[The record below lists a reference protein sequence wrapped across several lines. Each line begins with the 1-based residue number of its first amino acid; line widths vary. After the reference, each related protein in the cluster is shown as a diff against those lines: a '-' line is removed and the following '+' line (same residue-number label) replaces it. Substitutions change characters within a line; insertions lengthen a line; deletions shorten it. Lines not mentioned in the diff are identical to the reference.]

1 MLSTLQIKNYAIID
15 ALEIN
20 FSDDLNIITGET
32 GAGKSIIMGALSLI
46 MGQRAD
52 TKVLFDQTAKC
63 IVEAS
68 FDISKYDLHAFFE
81 EEELDYEEE
90 LIIRREIS
98 KQGKSRAFIND
109 TPVNL
114 SNLKRLSEYLLD
126 LHQQFDTL
134 DINSRSFQL
143 KILDALADNHDLLDD
158 YQNIYQVYFEEQ
170 KELKKLIEEKQ
181 RASAEM
187 DYIQF
192 QLEELG
198 QLDIQKDELP
208 RLEEKIN
215 KLNHAEEIKGQL
227 SQANLLLAAG
237 DQGILSQI
245 RDLRHTL
252 FSLESF
258 SKEIASLTKRLDLVV
273 EELDD
278 INASFEQIAN
288 QAEHDPEAVQVT
300 QERLDEIYK
309 LQQKHQ
315 VFHEN
320 ALLEIHDQFQAKLD
334 GFTDMSAGIEVL
346 EKSISTREVMLEKI
360 AGKLHKNRKKVAPK
374 FEKEI
379 KGQLAKLSMEQAQLK
394 VNFEQDIKLNPHG
407 KDIVEFLFSAN
418 KGGQLESIKKV
429 ASGGELSRLALCT
442 KSIVAD
448 VMHLPTL
455 IFDEID
461 SGVSGD
467 VALKMGQIIK
477 QVAAKHQVITIT
489 HSPQVASRAKTH
501 FFVYKEQGKKRTLTQ
516 VQELK
521 GDQRITEIAKML
533 SGDPPSKAAIQN
545 AEDLVNEKL

>member
-52 TKVLFDQTAKC
+52 TKILFDKERKC
-63 IVEAS
+63 IVEAA
-68 FDISKYDLHAFFE
+68 FDISKYKLQSYFE
-81 EEELDYEEE
+81 EAKLDYEEE

-98 KQGKSRAFIND
+98 NKGKSRAFIND

-114 SNLKRLSEYLLD
+114 GNLKELSSYLLD
-126 LHQQFDTL
+126 LHQQFDTH
-134 DINSRSFQL
+134 DINNKSFQL
-143 KILDALADNHDLLDD
+143 KILDALGDNHRLLES
-158 YQNIYQVYFEEQ
+158 YKSIFHLYAEEQ
-170 KELKKLIEEKQ
+170 KELKNLKAEQL

-187 DYIQF
+187 DYIKF
-192 QLEELG
+192 QIEELG

-208 RLEEKIN
+208 SLEEKIN
-215 KLNHAEEIKGQL
+215 TLNHAEEIKSQL
-227 SQANLLLAAG
+227 GQANLLLG
-237 DQGILSQI
+237 EEEQGILSQI
-245 RDLRHTL
+245 RNLRHTL
-252 FSLESF
+252 FNLESY
-258 SKEIASLTKRLDLVV
+258 SNEISALTKRLDLVV
-273 EELDD
+273 EELNDV
-278 INASFEQIAN
+278 NASFEDIADS
-288 QAEHDPEAVQVT
+288 AEHDPTAIEET
-300 QERLDEIYK
+300 QDRLDAIYK

-320 ALLEIHDQFQAKLD
+320 GLLETYNEFQSKLD
-334 GFTDMSAGIEVL
+334 GFTDISNGISVL
-346 EKSISTREVMLEKI
+346 EKSIATRAAKLEKI
-360 AGKLHKNRKKVAPK
+360 AAKLSKRRIKVAPK
-374 FEKEI
+374 FEQEI
-379 KGQLAKLSMEQAQLK
+379 KALLTKLSMEQAQLK
-394 VNFEQDIKLNPHG
+394 VNLEPDDQLNAQG

-418 KGGQLESIKKV
+418 KGGALESIKKV

-477 QVAAKHQVITIT
+477 KVASKHQVITIT

-501 FFVYKEQGKKRTLTQ
+501 FFVYKEDGKTRTKTR
-516 VQELK
+516 VQELL

-533 SGDPPSKAAIQN
+533 SGDPPSKSAILN
-545 AEDLVNEKL
+545 AEELINEK

>member
-15 ALEIN
+15 VLEIN
-20 FSDDLNIITGET
+20 FSNDLNIITGET

-52 TKVLFDQTAKC
+52 TKVLFDKDRKC

-68 FDISKYDLHAFFE
+68 FDISKYDLQAYFE
-81 EEELDYEEE
+81 ASELDYEEE

-98 KQGKSRAFIND
+98 NKGKSRAFIND

-114 SNLKRLSEYLLD
+114 GNLKELSSYLLD
-126 LHQQFDTL
+126 LHQQFDTH
-134 DINSRSFQL
+134 DINNKSFQL
-143 KILDALADNHDLLDD
+143 KILDALGDNHELLEN
-158 YQNIYQVYFEEQ
+158 YKSIFHLYAEEQ
-170 KELKKLIEEKQ
+170 KELKNLKEEQQ
-181 RASAEM
+181 RATAEM

-192 QLEELG
+192 QITELG
-198 QLDIQKDELP
+198 ELAIQKDELP
-208 RLEEKIN
+208 SLEEKIN
-215 KLNHAEEIKGQL
+215 TLNHAEEIKSQL
-227 SQANLLLAAG
+227 GQANLLLG
-237 DQGILSQI
+237 EGEQGILSQI
-245 RDLRHTL
+245 RNLRHTL
-252 FSLESF
+252 FNLESY
-258 SKEIASLTKRLDLVV
+258 SNEITELTKRLDLVV
-273 EELDD
+273 EELNE
-278 INASFEQIAN
+278 INASFENIADT
-288 QAEHDPEAVQVT
+288 AEHDPAAIEET
-300 QERLDEIYK
+300 QDRLDAIYK

-320 ALLEIHDQFQAKLD
+320 GLIEIYKEFQSKLD
-334 GFTDMSAGIEVL
+334 GFTDISNGIAVL
-346 EKSISTREVMLEKI
+346 EKSIATRAGKLEKI
-360 AGKLHKNRKKVAPK
+360 AVKLSKRRTKVAPK

-379 KGQLAKLSMEQAQLK
+379 KALLTKLSMEQAQLK
-394 VNFEQDIKLNPHG
+394 VNLEADVSLNPQG

-418 KGGQLESIKKV
+418 KGGALESIKKV

-477 QVAAKHQVITIT
+477 KVAGKHQVITIT

-501 FFVYKEQGKKRTLTQ
+501 FFVYKEDGKTRTKTQ

-521 GDQRITEIAKML
+521 GDQRITELAKML
-533 SGDPPSKAAIQN
+533 SGDPPSKAAILN
-545 AEDLVNEKL
+545 AEELINEK